1 MSRYRLVIAKLVALV
16 VMAVIVAAYG
26 NWAFGVAREEEVVRQ
41 QEADAL
47 AQSGPGPY
55 AKDGVFQGSA
65 EGYGGTVVTEVTI
78 GNGWITSVEVVEAK
92 DEDAPWL
99 EMVEVLPE
107 RILEAQT
114 SSIDVVSGATFTSTG
129 ILNGVTE
136 ALIASMEG
144 ASRGH

>member
-1 MSRYRLVIAKLVALV
+1 MARYRLTLTKLVTLV
-16 VMAVIVAAYG
+16 AMAAIIAAYG

-55 AKDGVFQGSA
+55 AQDGVFSGAA
-65 EGYGGTVVTEVTI
+65 EGYGGAVVTEVTI

-99 EMVEVLPE
+99 EMVEVLPG

-129 ILNGVTE
+129 ILNGVTQ
-136 ALIASMEG
+136 ALMASMEG
-144 ASRGH
+144 ASHGR